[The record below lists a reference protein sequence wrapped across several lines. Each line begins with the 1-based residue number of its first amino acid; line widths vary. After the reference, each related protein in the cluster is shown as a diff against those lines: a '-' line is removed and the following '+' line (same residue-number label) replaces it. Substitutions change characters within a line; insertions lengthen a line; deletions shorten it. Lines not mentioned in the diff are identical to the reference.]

1 MVPPQGF
8 VEAKTHTMYTVRFGL
23 NLGKRTDDPSTI
35 VVALWLLGIM
45 KMVAFAIYIYN
56 IGHQSSSLAI
66 GQR

>member
-1 MVPPQGF
+1 
-8 VEAKTHTMYTVRFGL
+8 MYTVRFGL